1 MLSEALH
8 ENAALYAS
16 GAMSPQERERF
27 ELILEFREDLRRLVA
42 ELGEVSASL
51 SLATA
56 APNSRSASP
65 ELRKRVAALIDG
77 KQQAAHH
84 GFVVCGP
91 DRLVQWVNP
100 AFSAM
105 CGYSLDELRGKRL
118 GPLLQ
123 GGSTDPGAVARMR
136 SAVEESRPCRETLLN
151 YRKDGTTYWVDVD
164 ITPITDDAG
173 ELLWLVARER
183 ELAQAPA
190 A

>member
-1 MLSEALH
+1 MLSESLQ
-8 ENAALYAS
+8 EDAALYAS
-16 GAMSPQERERF
+16 GAMSSQERNRF
-27 ELILEFREDLRRLVA
+27 ELILEFHEDLRRLVA
-42 ELGEVSASL
+42 ELGEVSAAL
-51 SLATA
+51 SPTTSA
-56 APNSRSASP
+56 AKSRPPSP
-65 ELRKRVAALIDG
+65 QLRKRISAAIDG
-77 KQQAAHH
+77 KQQAVHE

-100 AFSAM
+100 AFTDM

-123 GGSTDPGAVARMR
+123 GSSTDPGAVARMR
-136 SAVEESRPCRETLLN
+136 NAVQESRACRETLLN

-164 ITPITDDAG
+164 ITPITGDAG

-183 ELAQAPA
+183 ELAEAPA